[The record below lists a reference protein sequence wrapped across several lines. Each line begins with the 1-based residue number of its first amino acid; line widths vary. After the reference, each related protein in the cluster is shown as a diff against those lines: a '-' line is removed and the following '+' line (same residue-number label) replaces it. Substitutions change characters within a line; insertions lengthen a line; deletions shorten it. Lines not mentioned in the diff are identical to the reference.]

1 MKKGFFKKLNINR
14 ESISK
19 LLKHTVSPVFLVLL
33 LSSFVLWYTTKLG
46 KDYDIEMPLNVRIDG
61 QRYRV
66 TAQVQG
72 KGSTIMAQRL
82 SLKSKISI
90 KLTDLKVRKS
100 AENPNALIITPSSLV
115 KAIGSKTND
124 LKVVQIIE
132 MPDFQPKQ
140 PKEPK
145 KSKESKKKK
154 EKDKKKENDTDSNKK
169 K

>member
-14 ESISK
+14 ESLRA
-19 LLKHTVSPVFLVLL
+19 LLKHAISPVFLVLL

-82 SLKSKISI
+82 SLKSKINI
-90 KLTDLKVRKS
+90 KLTELKVRKS
-100 AENPNALIITPSSLV
+100 PENPNALIITPTSLV
-115 KAIGSKTND
+115 KAIDSKTND

-132 MPDFQPKQ
+132 MPDFQVEK
-140 PKEPK
+140 PKE
-145 KSKESKKKK
+145 KKKD
-154 EKDKKKENDTDSNKK
+154 KDDSEKKE
-169 K
+169 